1 MARSCF
7 ERGVATT
14 GSSVAPS
21 AHAQWGH
28 ACLAYTPRM
37 SGHSKWSTIKR
48 AKGATDARRAAQFT
62 KVSREITI
70 ATRISG
76 PDPASNP
83 RLRLAIDKGRG
94 LNMPNDNIKRAIE
107 RAAGLGQSDAYE
119 EIVYE
124 GYGPGGVAVLVEAAT
139 DNRNRTASEV
149 RSLFTKSGGALASS
163 GAVAWQ
169 FETRGVI
176 ECLGTFEEVGEAA
189 IEAGAA
195 DVEAEEGVVF
205 VYSDPHD
212 IHSVQG
218 ALEVAGV
225 RIKSAESGV
234 VAKSTV
240 EVSADDARK
249 NLKLIDA
256 LEELDDVQRV
266 TANFEVP
273 PEVFAEI
280 AG

>member
-1 MARSCF
+1 
-7 ERGVATT
+7 
-14 GSSVAPS
+14 
-21 AHAQWGH
+21 
-28 ACLAYTPRM
+28 M

-48 AKGATDARRAAQFT
+48 AKGATDAKRAAQFT

-70 ATRISG
+70 AARISG
-76 PDPASNP
+76 PDPAANP

-169 FETRGVI
+169 FEARGVI
-176 ECLGTFEEVGEAA
+176 ECIGSF
-189 IEAGAA
+189 EAGAT
-195 DVEAEEGVVF
+195 DVEADEGTVF
-205 VYSDPHD
+205 VYSDPQE
-212 IHSVQG
+212 IHAVQG
-218 ALEVAGV
+218 ALEAAGIKV
-225 RIKSAESGV
+225 KSAESGI

-249 NLKLIDA
+249 NFKLIDA

>member
-1 MARSCF
+1 
-7 ERGVATT
+7 
-14 GSSVAPS
+14 
-21 AHAQWGH
+21 
-28 ACLAYTPRM
+28 M

-48 AKGATDARRAAQFT
+48 AKGATDAKRAAQFT

-70 ATRISG
+70 AARISG

-83 RLRLAIDKGRG
+83 RLRLAIDKARG

-107 RAAGLGQSDAYE
+107 RASGLGQSDSYE

-139 DNRNRTASEV
+139 DNRNRTASDV
-149 RSLFTKSGGALASS
+149 RSLFTKAGGSLASS

-169 FETRGVI
+169 FEARGVI
-176 ECLGTFEEVGEAA
+176 ECAGSLDVVGEAA

-195 DVEAEEGVVF
+195 DVEADGEIVY
-205 VYSDPHD
+205 VYSDPNE
-212 IHSVQG
+212 IHAVHG
-218 ALEVAGV
+218 ALQSAGV
-225 RIKSAESGV
+225 AVKSAESGI

-266 TANFEVP
+266 TANFDLP
-273 PEVFAEI
+273 PEVLAEI